1 MVGSATGSDRFAT
14 PRRDERVSYILRA
27 PETHHRFGI
36 SSLAL
41 SKDRLITAGRDGT
54 VRSWSLP
61 AVSSN
66 RSVNITEANGTGDI
80 PTAKHL
86 QTFDEHVDWVN
97 DVVLIDEYDRLV
109 SCSSD
114 MTLKVWNAADSRKSL
129 RTLVEHTDY
138 VKALTLIPNGVASGS
153 LDGRV
158 LVWDLVTGNVKMECG
173 AEAEEAQPRNSSVYC
188 MTGSVDGNTLV
199 TGSTDRTISVWDV
212 RTGDRVVRLRGHS
225 DSVRCLTIKHDGHV
239 MLSGGSDSTVRM
251 WDLRHERCT
260 RSFDSYTEGSV
271 WALASNYDFN
281 SFVSGGRDGTV
292 WHTDI
297 NSDTASLIVPEA
309 DPDVRSNMVLD
320 VALTPC
326 DSAVWVSTTG
336 STVRL
341 WSLAV
346 DGATKMT
353 DTADGSLNVASR
365 NIPSTSGALAQK
377 HTLSTKTVP
386 LCVIPGL
393 PGIIAHRILNDRRH
407 VLTCDTM
414 GECKIWNI
422 TTGTIIKSLGFI
434 ADSDIDE
441 VAKKHDHEVS
451 IPSWFQ
457 VDIRLGSLSVRLEKS
472 SVANAEIYAVDA
484 GLDASSEDFKV
495 NIGEHVVRA
504 LFRKW
509 MEEYKRRVANGEED
523 PNARSRSP
531 PTASQK
537 SAAIRAAELPQY
549 IMPDHIPVIVTEDHA
564 PVPILRR
571 RVDSFDGNEQDSMP
585 GWVVDLLRDCKG
597 QAKEQVK
604 MSFTVTPWED
614 SGLPELSTATLNA
627 PRVLRVKKVAMYIA
641 KELKDS
647 RATVV
652 QDGDDLE
659 VLCNG
664 QSLSPSMSLATVKQ
678 FRWKS
683 PGELSLQFRLKKHSV
698 NH

>member
-1 MVGSATGSDRFAT
+1 MVGSATASDRFAT
-14 PRRDERVSYILRA
+14 TRRDERVSYILRA
-27 PETHHRFGI
+27 PETQHRFGI

-41 SKDRLITAGRDGT
+41 SKDRLFTAGRDGT
-54 VRSWSLP
+54 VRSWILP
-61 AVSSN
+61 SVSSN
-66 RSVNITEANGTGDI
+66 RSVSAIQANGTEDVSE
-80 PTAKHL
+80 AKHS

-97 DVVLIDEYDRLV
+97 DVVLIEEYDRLV

-114 MTLKVWNAADSRKSL
+114 TTLKVWNAADSRRSL

-138 VKALTLIPNGVASGS
+138 VKALTLVPNGVASGS

-173 AEAEEAQPRNSSVYC
+173 AEAEEGQPRNSSVYC
-188 MTGSVDGNTLV
+188 MTGSIDGNTLV

-225 DSVRCLTIKHDGHV
+225 DSVRCLTMKHDGHA
-239 MLSGGSDSTVRM
+239 MLSGGSDSTVRL

-260 RSFDSYTEGSV
+260 RSFDSYAEGSV
-271 WALASNYDFN
+271 WALASDYGFD
-281 SFVSGGRDGTV
+281 SFVSGGRDGSV

-297 NSDTASLIVPEA
+297 DSNIASLVVPEV
-309 DPDVRSNMVLD
+309 DPDTRSNMVLD

-326 DSAVWVSTTG
+326 NSAVWVSTTG

-341 WSLAV
+341 WPLTVGDVA
-346 DGATKMT
+346 KMT
-353 DTADGSLNVASR
+353 DDAEGSLNTTGKYT
-365 NIPSTSGALAQK
+365 TSVPEPIAQK
-377 HTLSTKTVP
+377 QTPPLKKMP
-386 LCVIPGL
+386 LCTIRGL

-407 VLTCDTM
+407 VLTCDTL
-414 GECKIWNI
+414 GEYKLWNI
-422 TTGTIIKSLGFI
+422 TTATMIKSLGFI

-451 IPSWFQ
+451 VPSWFQ

-484 GLDASSEDFKV
+484 GLDASSEDIKV

-509 MEEYKRRVANGEED
+509 MEEYKRRVASGEED
-523 PNARSRSP
+523 PDIRSRSP

-537 SAAIRAAELPQY
+537 SAAIRATELPQY
-549 IMPDHIPVIVTEDHA
+549 IAPDHIPVIVTEDHA
-564 PVPILRR
+564 PMPILRR
-571 RVDSFDGNEQDSMP
+571 RVDSFDGTEQDLMP
-585 GWVVDLLRDCKG
+585 SWVVDLLRDGKG
-597 QAKEQVK
+597 QTKEQVK
-604 MSFTVTPWED
+604 MSFNVAPWED
-614 SGLPELSTATLNA
+614 SGLPDLSTSTLNA

-647 RATVV
+647 HAMV

-659 VLCNG
+659 ILCNG
-664 QSLSPSMSLATVKQ
+664 QPLPPSMSLATVKQ

-683 PGELSLQFRLKKHSV
+683 PGELSLQFRLRKTVS